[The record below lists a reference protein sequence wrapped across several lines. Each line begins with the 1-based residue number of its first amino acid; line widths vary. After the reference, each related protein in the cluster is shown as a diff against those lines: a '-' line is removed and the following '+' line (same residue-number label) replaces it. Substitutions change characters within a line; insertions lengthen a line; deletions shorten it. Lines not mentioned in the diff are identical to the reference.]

1 MSISAVIPQPDISAF
16 YKQSSIQRSCQPETK
31 FCIQFKFKIACFI
44 RKKSIGGIDIFI
56 GAGSYRMTSESPQTV
71 VSSNKKLFDKW
82 KLNRVSIRNS
92 YTNDCTVC
100 PCRIQTEFSIITT
113 VQFKFD
119 VLRKRYIADQHFFSR
134 FHVGPGKQPC

>member
-1 MSISAVIPQPDISAF
+1 MSISAVIPQPDVSRI

-44 RKKSIGGIDIFI
+44 WKKTISGIDIFI
-56 GAGSYRMTSESPQTV
+56 GTWSYRMTSESPQTI

-82 KLNRVSIRNS
+82 KLHRIPIWNS
-92 YTNDCTVC
+92 NTHDCTVC
-100 PCRIQTEFSIITT
+100 PSRIQTQLSIITT

-119 VLRKRYIADQHFFSR
+119 ILRKRYIADQHFFSR
-134 FHVGPGKQPC
+134 FRSEE